1 MKERRRLRS
10 RRIAE
15 IPTGSLA
22 DLAFL
27 LIIFFMVT
35 AVFASH
41 KGLDAKLPDPEQAQD
56 QEPEAVFFEAL
67 EDGSIRI
74 DCQPAVRE
82 DILPS
87 LAPRLERRPG
97 KPIVIYSRPEAP
109 YRTMVAIYDEL
120 MQAPLPVDEGGLG
133 LPRRLNVS
141 IPTYSQIREYEQ
153 IFGGNPF
160 EASCRP

>member
-1 MKERRRLRS
+1 MKERRRPSS

-41 KGLDAKLPDPEQAQD
+41 KGIDAKLPDPEQARD
-56 QEPEAVFFEAL
+56 EKPEAVFFEAL
-67 EDGSIRI
+67 EDGSFRI

-82 DILPS
+82 DILPY
-87 LAPRLERRPG
+87 LATRLKRRPD

-120 MQAPLPVDEGGLG
+120 MQAALPVDEGGLG
-133 LPRRLNVS
+133 LPRRPNVS
-141 IPTYSQIREYEQ
+141 IPTYSQIAEYEQ

-160 EASCRP
+160 ESTCNP